1 MIPTLILHLTKS
13 NFYPTKWWG
22 IFFTNQL
29 HYGTFSDILRR
40 TKKGEFI
47 MVRPRSVA
55 LCIVLSIVTC
65 GIYGLYWIACLN
77 DDINEVTGNSGTSG
91 LMVVL
96 FSFITCGIYFIY
108 WGYKMGDILDRNRIQ
123 YKIPTGS
130 LPIVFLLLNLF
141 GLGIVSLALMQNEV
155 NHYSP
160 TV

>member
-1 MIPTLILHLTKS
+1 M
-13 NFYPTKWWG
+13 
-22 IFFTNQL
+22 
-29 HYGTFSDILRR
+29 
-40 TKKGEFI
+40 E
-47 MVRPRSVA
+47 RPRSVA

-77 DDINEVTGNSGTSG
+77 DDINEVTANSGTSG

-123 YKIPTGS
+123 YKVPTGS